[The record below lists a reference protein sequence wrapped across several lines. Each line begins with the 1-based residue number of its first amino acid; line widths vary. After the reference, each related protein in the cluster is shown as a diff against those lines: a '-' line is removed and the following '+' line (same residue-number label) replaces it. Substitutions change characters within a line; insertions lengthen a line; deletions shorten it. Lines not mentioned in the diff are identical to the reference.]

1 MVEKSDSREEQMR
14 GVEVQS
20 PPELSVASEIAH
32 IRRTVGNWFE
42 APKRELPFLERF
54 LYGWLGS
61 ATFFVIHFYITYYAG
76 ERAVKLVE
84 DELQI
89 FSFLSG
95 VAALSVCGILFALV
109 VSSVRG
115 RSGPVRLYFRGFL
128 VVYVPWL
135 LLSQWI

>member
-1 MVEKSDSREEQMR
+1 M
-14 GVEVQS
+14 
-20 PPELSVASEIAH
+20 H
-32 IRRTVGNWFE
+32 YYN
-42 APKRELPFLERF
+42 
-54 LYGWLGS
+54 
-61 ATFFVIHFYITYYAG
+61 TYYAG

-135 LLSQWI
+135 LLSQWN